1 MYGEGIQV
9 YINLCLRCS
18 MVVVSFRLYRSL
30 KKRKILYKDIGNHSN
45 FKFKSYEIFL
55 YLIILY
61 SQTSRLEILIIELTI
76 YSLTTQSP

>member
-30 KKRKILYKDIGNHSN
+30 KKKRKILYKDIENHSN
-45 FKFKSYEIFL
+45 FKFKSYENFL

-61 SQTSRLEILIIELTI
+61 SQTSRLEILIKN
-76 YSLTTQSP
+76 